1 MGMMNT
7 DKRYGAVA
15 RFLHGIIFILVL
27 LMIVG
32 GFFLDEV
39 PKEYKGVIYNLHK
52 LTGLAILLLMLIRL
66 CWSLVNIKPAVL
78 PNTPPWQHKAERIV
92 HGCLYLFIIA
102 MPLVGWIGSS
112 AAGKP
117 PHLGD
122 LSLGLPVTENK
133 ELAETLF
140 ESHELIAFVIIFL
153 VSVHVVAALY
163 HHFFKKDDILRRM
176 FLK

>member
-7 DKRYGAVA
+7 DSRYGSVA
-15 RFLHGIIFILVL
+15 RFLHGIIFVLVF

-39 PKEYKGVIYNLHK
+39 PKDYKGVIYNLHK
-52 LTGLAILLLMLIRL
+52 LTGLAILLLMIIRL
-66 CWSLVNIKPAVL
+66 SWSMINIKPSAL
-78 PNTPPWQHKAERIV
+78 PNTPHWQRKAERIV

-122 LSLGLPVTENK
+122 LSLGLPVAENK